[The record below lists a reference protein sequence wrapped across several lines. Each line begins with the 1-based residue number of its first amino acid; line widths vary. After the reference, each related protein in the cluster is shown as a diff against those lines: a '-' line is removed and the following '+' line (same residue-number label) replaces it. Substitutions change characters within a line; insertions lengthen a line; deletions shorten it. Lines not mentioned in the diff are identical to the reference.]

1 MEENRRIK
9 VYLDTSVIS
18 YLDQQDALE
27 KMKDSQ
33 NVWKKIKNGEYD
45 IFISDIVLR
54 ELGDCKDEA
63 KRDKLFNHLSEIK
76 YNLITVDDSIVCL
89 AEKIINGGI

>member
-63 KRDKLFNHLSEIK
+63 KRD
-76 YNLITVDDSIVCL
+76 
-89 AEKIINGGI
+89 